1 MGVTRARR
9 EAIKDP
15 PSPPL
20 DAAPAHAVR
29 CPPVLCSRPR
39 QGLLDPR
46 GHVLPQC
53 IMPGRRLPPPR
64 PPNQPMNV
72 AEQREHLLRGVP
84 EALNAV
90 ELVALVLER
99 REQCLSQGSVVLQA
113 SVMAR
118 MLMMIGVVAE
128 LAPMRRPRRAEQTR
142 GVPEQVDHPSP
153 GRGRLDS
160 IAGLVAVLPATA
172 LGEDRSPRD

>member
-1 MGVTRARR
+1 
-9 EAIKDP
+9 
-15 PSPPL
+15 
-20 DAAPAHAVR
+20 
-29 CPPVLCSRPR
+29 
-39 QGLLDPR
+39 
-46 GHVLPQC
+46 
-53 IMPGRRLPPPR
+53 
-64 PPNQPMNV
+64 MNV